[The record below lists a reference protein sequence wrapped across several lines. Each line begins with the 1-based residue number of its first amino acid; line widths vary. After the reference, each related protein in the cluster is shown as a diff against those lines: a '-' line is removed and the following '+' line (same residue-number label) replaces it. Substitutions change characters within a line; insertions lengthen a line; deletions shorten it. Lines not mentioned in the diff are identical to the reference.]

1 MITIDGTEYTEEQLT
16 DTQKYLVAQVQDI
29 QGKVQ
34 NLQFQLDQLNVAKDA
49 FSNQIVT
56 SVREAQEAEAESGSD
71 EPTTEVAAD
80 PATAAQ

>member
-29 QGKVQ
+29 QGKMQ

-71 EPTTEVAAD
+71 EPATEVATD

>member
-29 QGKVQ
+29 QGKMQ

-56 SVREAQEAEAESGSD
+56 SVREAQEDEAASGAD
-71 EPTTEVAAD
+71 EPAAETAAEPVVAA
-80 PATAAQ
+80 Q